1 MEVTVKDVCLL
12 KFGELSSNGTYYT
25 KQAVK
30 QFIKD
35 RSKSSVPLF
44 GGVEDS
50 VDTQNASI
58 SMNNISHEIKNLRI
72 DDNMLKGDVRILD
85 TMMGKALGDALLGND
100 IGIALRGYG
109 DVGEDGKVNNLKVIS
124 FDICKTPSFPDA
136 VIKSESY
143 LKEKENATKK

>member
-12 KFGELSSNGTYYT
+12 KFGEKSSNGTYYT

-30 QFIKD
+30 QFIKE
-35 RSKSSVPLF
+35 RKKATVPLF
-44 GGVEDS
+44 GGIEDNVDVE
-50 VDTQNASI
+50 NGSI

-72 DDNMLKGDVRILD
+72 DGDTLKADVKILD
-85 TMMGKALGDALLGND
+85 TMMGKAVGDALLGND

-109 DVGEDGKVNNLKVIS
+109 DVAKDGKVNNLTVIS
-124 FDICKTPSFPDA
+124 FDICKNPSFPDA
-136 VIKSESY
+136 VIKSKSY